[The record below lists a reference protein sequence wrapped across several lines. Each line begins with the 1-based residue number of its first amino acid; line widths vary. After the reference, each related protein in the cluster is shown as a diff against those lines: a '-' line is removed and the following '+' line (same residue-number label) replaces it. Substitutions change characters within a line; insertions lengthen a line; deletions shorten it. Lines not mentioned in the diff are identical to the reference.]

1 MTVSKIQTPPVHQN
15 ISIFLSWI
23 HRSFVIAF
31 FTSRNFPVSNDIR
44 VLCILILAG
53 DGPIGGS
60 GFVYA
65 ATTRK
70 RIWITRINI
79 ETSKHKNLSLIR
91 CLEDFPKIYY
101 ILPGLSKNR
110 KNCKLFFYF
119 RKARH
124 FKLELWIWNS
134 GVFASD
140 ANHISSAR
148 RILFTLL
155 ATISNQSNKSTF

>member
-1 MTVSKIQTPPVHQN
+1 M
-15 ISIFLSWI
+15 
-23 HRSFVIAF
+23 
-31 FTSRNFPVSNDIR
+31 
-44 VLCILILAG
+44 LAL
-53 DGPIGGS
+53 DEPIGGS

-110 KNCKLFFYF
+110 KNVSCSFIFEK
-119 RKARH
+119 R
-124 FKLELWIWNS
+124 
-134 GVFASD
+134 D
-140 ANHISSAR
+140 
-148 RILFTLL
+148 T
-155 ATISNQSNKSTF
+155 SN